1 MHISG
6 HLYKLHSHKKDLE
19 HLSEKYQLDPKCG
32 FWVAEAWEGSLT
44 ERQVQF
50 VSESEAA
57 DLESQGLLSRRTGLV
72 GTVALRIKED
82 KDMSEP
88 PGTVGEYT
96 GQNDDD
102 AEDDDNQDC

>member
-6 HLYKLHSHKKDLE
+6 HLYKLHSHKKDFE

-57 DLESQGLLSRRTGLV
+57 DLESQGLLISRRTGLV
-72 GTVALRIKED
+72 ALRIKKD

-88 PGTVGEYT
+88 HSNVGDYT

-102 AEDDDNQDC
+102 AEEDDTQDC